1 MFQFQMIS
9 LRVFYFFFCG
19 FFVLFCLTLNGRS
32 RDDLARVFCGP
43 MDTQTFQQSFKSISF
58 LVSAKVTFVSQWTSV
73 VLAPRLFVLVKI

>member
-1 MFQFQMIS
+1 MIS